1 MASRMD
7 RYGSTEGTSRTQ
19 RNRSLYDTLYDSREY
34 SIKTNE
40 RTLTGT
46 NELNLEAIKSMIAE
60 EKKYEKKISPVPKE
74 IVDDH

>member
-46 NELNLEAIKSMIAE
+46 NELNLEAIK
-60 EKKYEKKISPVPKE
+60 V
-74 IVDDH
+74 